1 MELVYRCPIPKMR
14 KEINDFYVFFGSRRV
29 GAIKARAFP
38 KALRDLVI
46 QKFGS
51 ANYVDQLT
59 VSLAEAIVLIVRVYS
74 LRGDIHL
81 EELRKGMEEDI
92 IRHLQEIDQLWARMD
107 KALVMLARQKYEYDR
122 HRVTSEDGMKI
133 LENAIFAVP
142 LHDFLEN
149 LDLLRD
155 DKFIETIE
163 DWRESMESIIVVILK
178 NLGRNEEAN
187 EIIKT
192 SEETKA
198 RLELR
203 MDMKKKYR
211 FGYWR
216 FSTAL

>member
-1 MELVYRCPIPKMR
+1 ME
-14 KEINDFYVFFGSRRV
+14 KEIDDFYAFFRARQV
-29 GAIKARAFP
+29 GAINAGAFP

-59 VSLAEAIVLIVRVYS
+59 VSLAETIVLIVRIYN

-92 IRHLQEIDQLWARMD
+92 TRHLHEIDQLWARVD
-107 KALVMLARQKYEYDR
+107 KALVMLGRQTYEYER
-122 HRVTSEDGMKI
+122 HRVTSQDGMKI

-155 DKFIETIE
+155 DKFIETIG
-163 DWRESMESIIVVILK
+163 DWRDSMESIIVAILK

-192 SEETKA
+192 SEETQA
-198 RLELR
+198 HLELR
-203 MDMKKKYR
+203 MDIKRKDR

-216 FSTAL
+216 YSTAL

>member
-1 MELVYRCPIPKMR
+1 MR
-14 KEINDFYVFFGSRRV
+14 KEINDFYVFFKSRRV

-38 KALRDLVI
+38 KALRELVI

-59 VSLAEAIVLIVRVYS
+59 VSLAEAIVLIVRIYN